1 MVMVVAD
8 GGGEGEDSGGGSGE
22 RDGRRRRN
30 HITVSHNSIFTPL
43 FLSNSRFHL
52 AFFSS
57 LPDMTISLLP
67 YYKYL
72 TKSKSKPNLY
82 LYPYYFP

>member
-30 HITVSHNSIFTPL
+30 HITVSHYSIFTLTVSLELALSPCIFL
-43 FLSNSRFHL
+43 FI
-52 AFFSS
+52 A
-57 LPDMTISLLP
+57 
-67 YYKYL
+67 
-72 TKSKSKPNLY
+72 
-82 LYPYYFP
+82 